1 MSSSFATAR
10 AIKTTSPAQAK
21 GKSET
26 GKATILVVED
36 YSDTREM
43 LSILLRSRGYNVIEA
58 EDGVEGLLKAGWVY
72 PDLIIMDLSL
82 PEMDGVEV
90 ARRIHAQA
98 KLSQTPI
105 FVVSAYLTE
114 EVAADV
120 HAAGCVEAIAKPFDA
135 EMLLEKINATLTAE
149 VQAKAPP
156 PQ

>member
-1 MSSSFATAR
+1 MRSSNAAAR
-10 AIKTTSPAQAK
+10 AVQTTSAQ
-21 GKSET
+21 SPRET
-26 GKATILVVED
+26 ATILVVED

-43 LSILLRSRGYNVIEA
+43 LSILLRSRGYKVIEA

-114 EVAADV
+114 AVKADV
-120 HAAGCVEAIAKPFDA
+120 LAAGCVETFSKPFDA
-135 EMLLEKINATLTAE
+135 ETLLEKISSTLSS
-149 VQAKAPP
+149 VRVD
-156 PQ
+156 